1 MILEV
6 FPEPIYQS
14 EMVLSESELSYF
26 GTAREKGDYR
36 NVYGNSTSNNSFVL
50 NDPQLVEF
58 KQKVQKHLDAYLQ
71 FVIGASG
78 VSLQVTQSW
87 LNFNDY
93 ATSHHTHTHV
103 NSIVSGVIY
112 LTPDPAPLVVFRKH
126 DYFPIRPMITNMT
139 EYNNPMRVIKV
150 KQGDIVLFP
159 SQMPHGVERNQTN
172 KTRTSL
178 AFNTFYKGVLGSEK
192 NLTYLE
198 IS

>member
-1 MILEV
+1 MILAA
-6 FPEPIYQS
+6 FPEPIYKG

-26 GTAREKGDYR
+26 GNARKKGDYR

-50 NDPQLVEF
+50 NEPELVEF
-58 KQKVQKHLDAYLQ
+58 KERVQKHLDYYLSN
-71 FVIGASG
+71 VIGATG

-93 ATSHHTHTHV
+93 ASAHHTHTHV

-112 LTPDPAPLVVFRKH
+112 LTPNPAPLVVYRKH
-126 DYFPIRPMITNMT
+126 DYFPIRPMITIMT
-139 EYNNPMRVIKV
+139 EYNNPMKVIEV

-159 SQMPHGVERNQTN
+159 SQTPHGVERNQTN
-172 KTRTSL
+172 RTRTSL

-198 IS
+198 I